1 MSILHPLRAA
11 ERHLRM
17 NPLDKGILRRA
28 RLAIVADIYYEG
40 WRAGWAARDSLC
52 TNDIP
57 APQQVDD
64 TGAPAVSTPPDY
76 AI

>member
-1 MSILHPLRAA
+1 MSIHPLRAA

-17 NPLDKGILRRA
+17 NPLDRGILRRA

-40 WRAGWAARDSLC
+40 WRAGWAARDSMC
-52 TNDIP
+52 TNNIP
-57 APQQVDD
+57 APLQVPTPSTPTD
-64 TGAPAVSTPPDY
+64 STPPDY